1 MEVNGNNFKKGIMLG
16 ICVGIAW
23 GLDGVLMGR
32 VGLNR
37 IFSDSAY
44 ALSLGIS
51 QFSFDFSP
59 LVTAFFHEGFCFVW
73 VALILIFKKQFKHV
87 FYLLFKTKKGGK
99 QVRFVLFSLICLGGL
114 GSCMDKNV
122 EVNLPSYVASDPNV
136 EVVFTDY
143 SPLEGAVRTNM
154 FINGSN
160 FGTDPSLIRVVV
172 GGKEAK
178 VVSSSGTQIYCIV
191 PSRADGGFVQVDIL
205 NKDKSLNA
213 TYTFEQKFSYQYNV
227 VVGTLCGVV
236 DSEGNTSIT
245 DGNFDKAGTQ
255 TPLAMYYDESSGE
268 RCIYFFENEHSLRK
282 IYLDKDSI
290 ATVITNGAAGWSSAP
305 SGLGWSV
312 GRDTMFVNCPQ
323 GNVERAG
330 AYYLL
335 RKENFKNSYPALN
348 GDDFNTL
355 FTHPIDGTIF
365 LCRGRDATLHK
376 AVWNEKTQMW
386 DPKQIAKMG
395 RSGWFQCVT
404 FHPS

>member
-1 MEVNGNNFKKGIMLG
+1 M
-16 ICVGIAW
+16 
-23 GLDGVLMGR
+23 
-32 VGLNR
+32 
-37 IFSDSAY
+37 
-44 ALSLGIS
+44 
-51 QFSFDFSP
+51 
-59 LVTAFFHEGFCFVW
+59 
-73 VALILIFKKQFKHV
+73 
-87 FYLLFKTKKGGK
+87 
-99 QVRFVLFSLICLGGL
+99 
-114 GSCMDKNV
+114 

-312 GRDTMFVNCPQ
+312 GRDTMLSLIHISEPT
-323 GNVERAG
+323 R
-330 AYYLL
+330 
-335 RKENFKNSYPALN
+335 
-348 GDDFNTL
+348 
-355 FTHPIDGTIF
+355 H
-365 LCRGRDATLHK
+365 
-376 AVWNEKTQMW
+376 
-386 DPKQIAKMG
+386 
-395 RSGWFQCVT
+395 
-404 FHPS
+404 